1 MYVWTK
7 LKILREALFIKR
19 NKDRW
24 QKSQEEPSED
34 PDETAIEFTQLVD
47 DLSYAKTFYPHSRV
61 TRYLNARASQT
72 YMSIYQN
79 RKEDRNRLTE
89 FWKYAVPRTVRKH
102 HGVLL
107 FCAVFFIV
115 FFVVGFYSSSH
126 DESFVR
132 EMLSDSYV
140 NMTEENIE
148 KGQPFGVY
156 AEGGQLL
163 MWLGIMINNL
173 FVSFTYFARGIVLC
187 FPTMVSLLNEGVR
200 LGAFEQMFFAKG
212 LGLQSVLTV
221 FIHGTLE
228 ISAIVIAGAAG
239 IVLGK
244 SWMFPGTKKRL
255 KAFTEGAKDAVV
267 ILVSLIPVFVVAA
280 FFEGFITRYYAMP
293 QWLSAFILL
302 SSASY
307 IIWYYIIYPIQVQ
320 KKLKGENTVSE

>member
-1 MYVWTK
+1 M
-7 LKILREALFIKR
+7 REALFIKR
-19 NKDRW
+19 NRDRW
-24 QKSQEEPSED
+24 LKSQEMPSED
-34 PDETAIEFTQLVD
+34 PDETAVEFTRLVD

-79 RKEDRNRLTE
+79 RREDRNRLTE
-89 FWKYAVPRTVRKH
+89 FWKYTVPLTVRKH
-102 HGVLL
+102 HAVLL
-107 FCAVFFIV
+107 FCALFFIV
-115 FFVVGFYSSSH
+115 FFTVGFYSSRH

-132 EMLSDSYV
+132 EMLTDRYV

-156 AEGGQLL
+156 AEGGALL

-187 FPTMVSLLNEGVR
+187 FPTMIALLNEGVR
-200 LGAFEQMFFAKG
+200 LGAFEEMFFAKG

-228 ISAIVIAGAAG
+228 ISAIVISGAAG

-255 KAFTEGAKDAVV
+255 KAFTEGAKEGVI
-267 ILVSLIPVFVVAA
+267 ILVSLIPVFMIAA
-280 FFEGFITRYYAMP
+280 FFEGFITRYYTMP
-293 QWLSAFILL
+293 QWLSALILL
-302 SSASY
+302 GSASY
-307 IIWYYIIYPIQVQ
+307 IGWYYIIYPIQVQ
-320 KKLKGENTVSE
+320 KKMKMKGENSASA